1 MDPGS
6 CLRGHHN
13 SLQSHPYRLIDPSKR
28 AMSVATRNPFALLDG
43 RLLLF
48 NVILSLTFTYK
59 QRTGH
64 PLLPLHLSL
73 LRQHPLHNHNQLVVV
88 DAEALPLVVADTTSV
103 GALHPLLVPLRL
115 MTNQLQSQNQ
125 GDRKEGRGRG
135 RGRGDRGRGRP
146 FDKHSQTGKT
156 DSDKKVHNSWGGDD
170 GETERKTEEAATN
183 DAFAENANATGGLNN
198 WASPAAEAPS
208 NDWAA
213 PADAPPADDWAAPPA
228 AEGAEK
234 PQSGEKRERRG
245 DREEEEDNTLT
256 FDQYLAQQREKENA
270 LVPKLDVRKPNDGA
284 DDDVF
289 KGAAP
294 LQKDEL
300 EYFAAKAKSAPK
312 ARTKKDEKVF
322 IEIEARFERPSRG
335 GRGGRGG
342 DRGGGERSRGE
353 RGRGRGGRGRGGAN
367 GHSAQGA
374 SAVNVDDETAFP
386 SLS

>member
-1 MDPGS
+1 
-6 CLRGHHN
+6 
-13 SLQSHPYRLIDPSKR
+13 
-28 AMSVATRNPFALLDG
+28 MSVATRNQFALLDED
-43 RLLLF
+43 RP
-48 NVILSLTFTYK
+48 ST
-59 QRTGH
+59 
-64 PLLPLHLSL
+64 PP
-73 LRQHPLHNHNQLVVV
+73 P
-88 DAEALPLVVADTTSV
+88 AADP
-103 GALHPLLVPLRL
+103 APAAPAP
-115 MTNQLQSQNQ
+115 QSQPARARGRGRGGPASRGGRYYQ
-125 GDRKEGRGRG
+125 RGGAAPPATPPTDDQPPAEPKPRRCRGRG
-135 RGRGDRGRGRP
+135 RGRGDRGDRGRGRP
-146 FDKHSQTGKT
+146 FDRHSQTGKT

-183 DAFAENANATGGLNN
+183 DALTENANAASGL
-198 WASPAAEAPS
+198 

-213 PADAPPADDWAAPPA
+213 PAADVPADDWAAATDAPPTDDWAAPPA

-234 PQSGEKRERRG
+234 PQSGEKREKRG

-256 FDQYLAQQREKENA
+256 LDQYLAQQREKENA

-294 LQKDEL
+294 LQKDDL
-300 EYFAAKAKSAPK
+300 DYFSAKTKTAPK

-342 DRGGGERSRGE
+342 DRGGGERGRGE

-367 GHSAQGA
+367 GHSY
-374 SAVNVDDETAFP
+374 SVPAVNVDDETAFP
-386 SLS
+386 SLGS

>member
-1 MDPGS
+1 
-6 CLRGHHN
+6 
-13 SLQSHPYRLIDPSKR
+13 
-28 AMSVATRNPFALLDG
+28 MSVATRNPFALLDED
-43 RLLLF
+43 R
-48 NVILSLTFTYK
+48 SST
-59 QRTGH
+59 
-64 PLLPLHLSL
+64 PPPASE
-73 LRQHPLHNHNQLVVV
+73 P
-88 DAEALPLVVADTTSV
+88 APPAP
-103 GALHPLLVPLRL
+103 PP
-115 MTNQLQSQNQ
+115 QSQPTRGRGRGGPASRGGRYYQ
-125 GDRKEGRGRG
+125 RGGAAPPATAPPTDDQPAAEPKPRRFDGERKEGRGRG

-183 DAFAENANATGGLNN
+183 DAFAENANAAGGLNN
-198 WASPAAEAPS
+198 WAAPAAEAPS

-213 PADAPPADDWAAPPA
+213 SADAPPADDWAAPPA

-335 GRGGRGG
+335 GGRGGRGG